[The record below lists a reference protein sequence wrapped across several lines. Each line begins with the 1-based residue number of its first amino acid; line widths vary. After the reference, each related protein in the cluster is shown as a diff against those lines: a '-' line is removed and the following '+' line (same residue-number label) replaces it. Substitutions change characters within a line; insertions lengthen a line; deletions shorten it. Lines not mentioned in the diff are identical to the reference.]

1 MVKVSQGHPA
11 LREWRRSDTM
21 WSMTSTTSVRPAALG
36 IVRSDDDR
44 IVAGL
49 SGGIASRLGIETVYV
64 RAGFVVLS
72 LLFGAGVVLYLAGWA
87 ATVDQARTA
96 GDDDPAQADPRQR
109 AGVGLLYLAV
119 LMLFRGV
126 GIWPG
131 DGVVVPLGLV
141 VFGAAFL
148 LDRRAIDSRTALM
161 SLVETPEKPGRSRTV
176 IGIVLLLVG
185 LTVFGGS
192 AAPQLGSALMAV
204 VITGAGLTLLFGPW
218 VWTLAKDLGRE
229 RQERIRQ
236 EERAE
241 MASHLHDSVLQTLA
255 LIQRSDDPKRMVTL
269 ARGQERELRKW
280 LFESAPTAGS
290 DRLSSAIQV
299 VADRV
304 EADFDIP
311 VEVIGVGDIELDDSM
326 RALVGATGEAL
337 TNAAKHSGAVKISVY
352 HEVTPDA
359 VEVFV
364 TDHGKGFDPG
374 TIAADRHGVSESI
387 IARMKRHGGAATIM
401 SESGEGT
408 EVALTMTRAET

>member
-1 MVKVSQGHPA
+1 
-11 LREWRRSDTM
+11 
-21 WSMTSTTSVRPAALG
+21 MTSSPSFRPAELG

-64 RAGFVVLS
+64 RAGFLVLS
-72 LLFGAGVVLYLAGWA
+72 LLFGAGIVLYLAGWA
-87 ATVDQARTA
+87 ATVDQTETVRT
-96 GDDDPAQADPRQR
+96 DDGIQADPRQR

-119 LMLFRGV
+119 LLFFRGV
-126 GIWPG
+126 GVWPG
-131 DGVVVPLGLV
+131 DGVVFPLGLM

-161 SLVETPEKPGRSRTV
+161 SLVETPEKPGRSRTI
-176 IGIVLLLVG
+176 IGVVLLLVG

-192 AAPQLGSALMAV
+192 AAPQLGSVLLAV

-218 VWTLAKDLGRE
+218 VWTLAKDLGSE

-299 VADRV
+299 VAGRV

-311 VEVIGVGDIELDDSM
+311 VEVIGVGDVELDDGL

-337 TNAAKHSGAVKISVY
+337 TNAAKHSGALKISVY

-364 TDHGKGFDPG
+364 TDPGQGVDPDAVA
-374 TIAADRHGVSESI
+374 IDRHGVTESI
-387 IARMKRHGGAATIM
+387 IARMKRHGGTATIM
-401 SESGEGT
+401 SEPGEGT
-408 EVALTMTRAET
+408 EVALTMMRAQT

>member
-1 MVKVSQGHPA
+1 
-11 LREWRRSDTM
+11 M
-21 WSMTSTTSVRPAALG
+21 WSMTSVPSFRPADLG
-36 IVRSDDDR
+36 VVRSERDR
-44 IVAGL
+44 ILAGL
-49 SGGIASRLGIETVYV
+49 SGGIAARLGIETVYV
-64 RAGFVVLS
+64 RAAFVVLS

-87 ATVDQARTA
+87 ATIDQESRAAGPTA
-96 GDDDPAQADPRQR
+96 FQAEPRQR
-109 AGVGLLYLAV
+109 AGVGLIFLS
-119 LMLFRGV
+119 MLLFFRGL

-131 DGVVVPLGLV
+131 DGVVIPLGLV
-141 VFGAAFL
+141 IFGAAFL

-161 SLVETPEKPGRSRTV
+161 SLVETSEKPGRSRTI
-176 IGIVLLLVG
+176 IGVVLLMVG

-192 AAPQLGSALMAV
+192 AAPQLGSVMVAV

-218 VWTLAKDLGRE
+218 VWTLAKDLGQE

-280 LFESAPTAGS
+280 LFESAPTEGA

-299 VADRV
+299 AADRV

-311 VEVIGVGDIELDDSM
+311 VEVIGVGDVELDDSL
-326 RALVGATGEAL
+326 RALVGAVGEAL
-337 TNAAKHSGAVKISVY
+337 VNAAKHSGALKISVF
-352 HEVTPDA
+352 HEVTPEA

-364 TDHGKGFDPG
+364 TDQGKGFDPN
-374 TIAADRHGVSESI
+374 AVAPDRHGVSDSI
-387 IARMKRHGGAATIM
+387 VGRMQRHGGEATIM
-401 SESGEGT
+401 SEPGEGT
-408 EVALTMTRAET
+408 EVALTMRRSDT